1 MALAT
6 LVSSQSDGNAWNWDR
21 QRRCDNDGYDPPCGL
36 CEGIGGKAWSDK
48 NSDITITKCIPIKAA
63 SELPKEV

>member
-6 LVSSQSDGNAWNWDR
+6 LVSSQSDGNPWNWDR